1 MRRIVFGVVW
11 IVCAISL
18 VTASAGAS
26 GGSGGYG
33 GGGNYSPQQRT
44 DAAYERGKKVAKGRA
59 PSARGFEV
67 CVAASS
73 EEADED
79 GSLVAKEL
87 SAGSLR
93 PLRKTSPG
101 QVAARL
107 VDCTDATRLASDQL
121 SQRDLSDLV
130 YYLNKRYRLRL

>member
-1 MRRIVFGVVW
+1 MRRIVFGVGW
-11 IVCAISL
+11 IVGTISL
-18 VTASAGAS
+18 VAVSAWAS

-33 GGGNYSPQQRT
+33 GGGSPQQRT

-59 PSARGFEV
+59 PSAHGFEV
-67 CVAASS
+67 CVAVSS

-79 GSLVAKEL
+79 GRLVAKEL

-107 VDCTDATRLASDQL
+107 VDCTDASRLASDQL